1 MAKALAIVIPIKGII
16 ISGGSIPRGPLPI
29 IPFTGEATSSDEVV
43 KYIKEISK
51 NSKIKAFIFEIDS
64 PGGTP
69 YASKEIAD
77 AIKKIAKPTVA
88 QIREYGTSGAYWIAS
103 ACNKIVAD
111 PLSSVGGIGTRAE
124 RIDLTELVKKIGIKI
139 DTFIKGEYKGIGS
152 PYSELTEKEK
162 KFIEDQVEAFN
173 RYFVEE
179 VKKNRKIEDDK
190 ILEDIAS
197 GKSYLGKEALDLR
210 LVDYLGD
217 GEKAIEVA
225 SELAGIRLK
234 PVYRKEEKEGYGLL
248 LKLLKRL

>member
-1 MAKALAIVIPIKGII
+1 MTKALAIVIPLKGII
-16 ISGGSIPRGPLPI
+16 ISGSSIPRGPLPI
-29 IPFTGEATSSDEVV
+29 LPFTGEATSSDEVV
-43 KYIKEISK
+43 RYIKDISR

-77 AIKKIAKPTVA
+77 AIKKLGKPSVA

-124 RIDLTELVKKIGIKI
+124 RIDLTELIKKIGIKI
-139 DTFIKGEYKGIGS
+139 DTFIRGEYKGIGS

-162 KFIEDQVEAFN
+162 KFIEEQVDAFN
-173 RYFVEE
+173 RYFIEE
-179 VKKNRKIEDDK
+179 IKKNRKIEDEK

-197 GKSYLGKEALDLR
+197 GKSYLGKEALELG
-210 LVDYLGD
+210 LVDYLGN
-217 GEKAIEVA
+217 GEKALEIA
-225 SELAGIRLK
+225 SELAGAKLK
-234 PVYRKEEKEGYGLL
+234 PVYKKEEREGYGLL
-248 LKLLKRL
+248 LRLLKRL